1 MKGFFIT
8 GTDTEIGKTT
18 TTAGL
23 VHLFQQQG
31 RRVTPIKSL
40 AAGTEVDGPNKGIN
54 EDVARL
60 HAAQTLGLTP
70 EQICP
75 PRAARALR
83 PAHRRQ
89 ARGPQHR
96 CRPAAEVHPRNGSVR

>member
-70 EQICP
+70 ERICP
-75 PRAARALR
+75 SCCASPAPRTSPPSSRAAASM
-83 PAHRRQ
+83 PTS
-89 ARGPQHR
+89 
-96 CRPAAEVHPRNGSVR
+96 C